1 MLLARMAEAVY
12 WAGRYLERAECTA
25 RIIQV
30 HVDTHID
37 LPVGEDVGWEPLLA
51 IAGADTAFTERFG
64 PVGEAGMAGM
74 AGMAGVLGEAGLVG
88 EAGMVGPN
96 GDLRGA
102 ASRAPGAPKMALGG
116 ANEADVI
123 EFLLVDQAGQASIH
137 ASLTAARENL
147 RSARAVV
154 PREAWE
160 ACNDLW
166 LACGDDRDQVRFRD
180 GRVQW
185 LRRVVAGCQRING
198 VLVGTMSRDEA
209 LSFLVIGQNL
219 ERADLTS
226 RVLDVRADNLQP
238 RRGDDPYEAVR
249 WMAVLRSLAAY
260 QPFRRAMPARPQAGS
275 TLRFLLQDDRF
286 PRAVAACLSEARS
299 YLKGFDRTE
308 GALEAC
314 TNASMLVASA
324 PVPQLTLGGLDIF
337 VDELQVALTEVHDQ
351 IDRTYFHPKLTRWQP
366 EHAVS

>member
-51 IAGADTAFTERFG
+51 IAGVDAAAFAERFG
-64 PVGEAGMAGM
+64 TGEFGTGEVG
-74 AGMAGVLGEAGLVG
+74 
-88 EAGMVGPN
+88 N
-96 GDLRGA
+96 GD
-102 ASRAPGAPKMALGG
+102 GG
-116 ANEADVI
+116 AGGAVESGPRATHWAPSEVGRHRVPPRRSSRSGVRPCRPDGSPG
-123 EFLLVDQAGQASIH
+123 EPAG
-137 ASLTAARENL
+137 
-147 RSARAVV
+147 RSGPA

-160 ACNDLW
+160 VCNDLW
-166 LACGDDRDQVRFRD
+166 LACGDDREQVRFRD

-185 LRRVVAGCQRING
+185 LRRVVAGCQRISG
-198 VLVGTMSRDEA
+198 VLIGTMSRDEA
-209 LSFLVIGQNL
+209 LSFLLIGQNL

-260 QPFRRAMPARPQAGS
+260 QPFRRAMPARPQAG
-275 TLRFLLQDDRF
+275 RR
-286 PRAVAACLSEARS
+286 
-299 YLKGFDRTE
+299 
-308 GALEAC
+308 
-314 TNASMLVASA
+314 
-324 PVPQLTLGGLDIF
+324 
-337 VDELQVALTEVHDQ
+337 
-351 IDRTYFHPKLTRWQP
+351 
-366 EHAVS
+366 

>member
-51 IAGADTAFTERFG
+51 IAGVDAAAFLDEPATRSASGARSAPPSPTEA
-64 PVGEAGMAGM
+64 E
-74 AGMAGVLGEAGLVG
+74 
-88 EAGMVGPN
+88 
-96 GDLRGA
+96 
-102 ASRAPGAPKMALGG
+102 
-116 ANEADVI
+116 VI
-123 EFLLVDQAGQASIH
+123 EFLLVDQAGHASIH
-137 ASLTAARENL
+137 TALTAARENL
-147 RSARAVV
+147 RAARAVV

-166 LACGDDRDQVRFRD
+166 LACGDDRDQVQFRD

-185 LRRVVAGCQRING
+185 LRRVVAGCQRISG
-198 VLVGTMSRDEA
+198 VLTGTMSRDEA
-209 LSFLVIGQNL
+209 LSFLLIGQNL

-226 RVLDVRADNLQP
+226 RVLDVRADHLQP
-238 RRGDDPYEAVR
+238 GRGDDPYEAVR

-299 YLKGFDRTE
+299 HLKGLARTE

-314 TNASMLVASA
+314 TNASMVVAAA
-324 PVPQLTLGGLDIF
+324 PVPRLTLGGLGAF
-337 VDELQVALTEVHDQ
+337 VEELQVALTEVHDQ

>member
-1 MLLARMAEAVY
+1 EMRMLLARMAEAVY

-51 IAGADTAFTERFG
+51 IAGVDGAAFLD
-64 PVGEAGMAGM
+64 EAGT
-74 AGMAGVLGEAGLVG
+74 
-88 EAGMVGPN
+88 
-96 GDLRGA
+96 
-102 ASRAPGAPKMALGG
+102 RAKPVAPT
-116 ANEADVI
+116 EADVI
-123 EFLLVDQAGQASIH
+123 EYLLVDQAGHASIH
-137 ASLTAARENL
+137 AALTAARENL

-166 LACGDDRDQVRFRD
+166 LACGDERDQVRFRD

-185 LRRVVAGCQRING
+185 LRRVVAGCQRISG
-198 VLVGTMSRDEA
+198 VLTGTMSRDEA
-209 LSFLVIGQNL
+209 LSFLLIGQNL

-299 YLKGFDRTE
+299 HLKGLARTE

-314 TNASMLVASA
+314 TNASMVVAAA
-324 PVPQLTLGGLDIF
+324 PVPRLTVSGLSMF